1 MVFSGSS
8 GFNKTDLNHVTE
20 ILLKVALSVIK
31 PKQTKPITV
40 MIMLV
45 VNYSFHIII
54 FSIDMIYK
62 EILII
67 RNIKLLPIV
76 CINKNK
82 IHLPQA

>member
-1 MVFSGSS
+1 VGHPVSS
-8 GFNKTDLNHVTE
+8 TNKTDLNDVTE
-20 ILLKVALSVIK
+20 ILLKVALNVIK

-62 EILII
+62 KYSLLEI
-67 RNIKLLPIV
+67 
-76 CINKNK
+76 
-82 IHLPQA
+82 